1 MKDQLFSKIRKN
13 ELLKGE
19 DEIIGDLDENIKEE
33 IFKGRIDKFII
44 KREQNMDFEELKK
57 VFDFSEDKKDNFKDF
72 ILKK

>member
-13 ELLKGE
+13 ELFKGE
-19 DEIIGDLDENIKEE
+19 DEIIDDLDENIKEE

>member
-19 DEIIGDLDENIKEE
+19 DEIIDDLDENIKEE

>member
-1 MKDQLFSKIRKN
+1 LKDQLFSKIRKN

-19 DEIIGDLDENIKEE
+19 DEIIDDLDENIKEE